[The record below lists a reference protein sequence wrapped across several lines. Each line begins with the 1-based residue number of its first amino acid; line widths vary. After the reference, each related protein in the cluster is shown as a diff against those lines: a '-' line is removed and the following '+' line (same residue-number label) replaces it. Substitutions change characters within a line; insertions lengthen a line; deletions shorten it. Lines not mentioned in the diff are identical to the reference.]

1 MDTVFYVFL
10 RYNMT
15 PINNVKCMLILVNLA
30 FTKSL
35 QKRLVKHDIWLNFN
49 GI

>member
-1 MDTVFYVFL
+1 MDTYTVFYVFL

-15 PINNVKCMLILVNLA
+15 PVNNVKCMLILVNLA

-35 QKRLVKHDIWLNFN
+35 QFKRLVLT
-49 GI
+49 